1 MPRRPSSAAD
11 DELRG
16 TLALLA
22 TIVTWGVT
30 YALSKV
36 ALRHLAPSE
45 LAFVRQA
52 AALPPILWLAWRQ
65 RQFLLPVRYLLP
77 LAATGTIGFFLFAN
91 LGLERASA
99 SVGALVQGIA
109 PVLIAIFAV
118 VFLRERLTRRIVAGI
133 ALALAGAAVLAW
145 GAIHVTSVLG
155 LVFLFLSAASWS
167 AYTVIGRS
175 VGHRITALQATVL
188 PVTLS
193 VVVFAF
199 GPLFE
204 DWRPGGAGP
213 FALAVG
219 LGFFGSGLAYV
230 TWNFGIARVP
240 AARAG
245 VFSNLVPVVAL
256 LVAWLALGE
265 SVGLRQAVGGA
276 VVVLGA
282 LLASWRGSFSRTAP
296 SITVERCEAS
306 GSRRP

>member
-1 MPRRPSSAAD
+1 MPRRSSSAAGE
-11 DELRG
+11 ELRG
-16 TLALLA
+16 SVSLLA

-30 YALSKV
+30 YALTKV
-36 ALRHLAPSE
+36 ALHHLPPSE
-45 LAFVRQA
+45 VAFVRQA
-52 AALPPILWLAWRQ
+52 AAMPPFLWLVWRQ
-65 RQFLLPVRYLLP
+65 REFLLPVRYVLP

-91 LGLERASA
+91 LGLARASA

-109 PVLIAIFAV
+109 PVLIAVLAV
-118 VFLRERLTRRIVAGI
+118 GFLGERLTARIVAGI
-133 ALALAGAAVLAW
+133 ALALVGAGVLAW
-145 GAIHVTSVLG
+145 GAIHVTSALG

-167 AYTVIGRS
+167 TYTVIGRS
-175 VGHRITALQATVL
+175 LGHRFTALQASFL
-188 PVTLS
+188 PVALS

-213 FALAVG
+213 LALTVA

-230 TWNFGIARVP
+230 TFSYGIARVP

-245 VFSNLVPVVAL
+245 IYSNLVPVIAL

-265 SVGLRQAVGGA
+265 SIGTRQAVGGA

-282 LLASWRGSFSRTAP
+282 LLASWRGPFSRAAP